1 MSVSS
6 PFIARPIATSLLGV
20 AVLLGGVLGY
30 LWLPISS
37 LPQVDFPTI
46 QVTTQL
52 PGASPDVMASLVT
65 APLERNFG
73 QIPSLQLMT
82 SSSSFGVSQITL
94 QFVLNR
100 DIDAAAQD
108 VQAAINASGSTLP
121 KNLPYPPVYS
131 KVNPADAPMVTLAI
145 TSSTISMRALSDI
158 ADTLLAQRLSEVT
171 GVGRVTVQGNIRP
184 AIRIQADLSRLA
196 NYGIAMEDLRNVIM
210 AANVAGP
217 KGALDGAHQ
226 SYTIGA
232 NDQIAAASAYRDI
245 VITYL
250 NGAPVLLRDVA
261 DIIDSLENSKVA
273 GFYQGN
279 PAIVVDIQRQ
289 PGANVIE
296 TTQRIKNE
304 LPKLQRS
311 MPVGATLTIVHD
323 ATASIRASVRDV
335 QFTLVLSVALVITVV
350 LIFLR
355 TIRATIIAGVALPLS
370 LIATF
375 GIMWFCGFSLD
386 NLSLMALTIGTG
398 FVVDDAIVMIE
409 NIVRHM
415 EEGEAPFE
423 AALRGASEIGFTVIS
438 LTVSLIAVF
447 IPLLFMTGLV
457 GRMFREFALTLT
469 IAVVTSAVV
478 SLTLTPMMCSRLL
491 RHQST
496 ASAGG
501 GITHIFHRA
510 IDWSVEVYRRTLEWV
525 LRHEKLTL
533 LVTAAT
539 LVATVW
545 LYVIIPKGFLPLQDT
560 GLVFAVMEGGQEIS
574 FAEMKRLQATVESAL
589 RKDPDVTGVVSV
601 IGVTPINATPNAGRL
616 AVTLRSRDE
625 RKASVTAII
634 ERLQHAVAAVPG
646 VIVFFQPVQDIQIS
660 TRVSRAQ
667 YQYTLS
673 GTDASEVGTWAAK
686 LAQQLQSSPLLADV
700 ASEAQDNGFRLQV
713 QVDRETAGR
722 LGISMQTIIDTLSDA
737 FGQRQISTIYG
748 QSNQYRVILEA
759 KPEYQNDPSSLTKL
773 YVPASGVQAV
783 AQSTSLTSTS
793 PTVIPGVSGSSM
805 VPLSTFARFEN
816 RTAPLVIAHQE
827 QFPAV
832 TISFNLAPYAAL
844 SDAVAAISQAER
856 AIGMPTSV
864 IGSYSGD
871 AAEFAKSLAGEPWL
885 ILAAAVTIYIVL
897 GVLYESFIH
906 PLTILSTLP
915 SAGVGALLA
924 LMLYKQ
930 DLSVVA
936 LIGIVLLMGIVKKN
950 AIMMIDFALEA
961 ERKQGLSPRDSI
973 VQACLL
979 RFRPIMMTTLA
990 ALFGAIPLA
999 FEQGTGSELR
1009 NPLGITIIGGLLL
1022 SQLLTLYTT
1031 PVIYLAMERLK
1042 DALRPRGAA
1051 ADRARPA
1058 GNSRT
1063 VAARGGVRSDMAFTS
1078 FSEPFIRRPV
1088 ATTLLAVGLFLTG
1101 AVAYRFLPVAS
1112 MPTVDFPT
1120 INVTATRPGADPET
1134 MAATVAAPLERRLGE
1149 IAGVTELTSRSSL
1162 GNTRITIQFD
1172 LTRNIDG
1179 AARDVQA
1186 AINAALTDLPGD
1198 LQSTTDLPQIES
1210 RRHADHDPGADLEGR
1225 SAEHA
1230 L

>member
-1 MSVSS
+1 M
-6 PFIARPIATSLLGV
+6 
-20 AVLLGGVLGY
+20 LGGLLGY
-30 LWLPISS
+30 LWLPVSS

-73 QIPSLQLMT
+73 QIPSLQVMT

-94 QFVLNR
+94 QFELTR
-100 DIDAAAQD
+100 DIDAGAQD
-108 VQAAINASGSTLP
+108 VQAAINASGATLP

-145 TSSTISMRALSDI
+145 TSSTISLRNLSDI
-158 ADTLLAQRLSEVT
+158 ADTLLAQRLSEIS
-171 GVGRVTVQGNIRP
+171 GVGRVTVEGNIKP

-196 NYGIAMEDLRNVIM
+196 NYGIALEDLRNVIV

-226 SYTIGA
+226 SFTIAA
-232 NDQIAAASAYRDI
+232 NDQIATADAYRNV
-245 VITYL
+245 VITFL
-250 NGAPVLLRDVA
+250 NGGPVLLRDVA
-261 DIIDSLENSKVA
+261 NIVDDVENNKVG
-273 GFYQGN
+273 GFYQGM
-279 PAIVVDIQRQ
+279 PAIVLDIQRQ

-296 TTQRIKNE
+296 TVQRIRTE

-323 ATASIRASVRDV
+323 ATASIRASVHDV
-335 QFTLVLSVALVITVV
+335 QFTLILSVALVIAVV
-350 LIFLR
+350 FIFLR
-355 TIRATIIAGVALPLS
+355 TVRATIIAGVALPLS

-375 GIMWFCGFSLD
+375 GVMWFCGFSLD

-415 EEGEAPFE
+415 EEGEGPFE
-423 AALRGASEIGFTVIS
+423 AALSGASEIGFTVIS
-438 LTVSLIAVF
+438 LTFSLIAVF

-491 RHQST
+491 RHVSTQT
-496 ASAGG
+496 ASRS
-501 GITHIFHRA
+501 ITHSFHDA
-510 IDWSVEVYRRTLEWV
+510 VDWTVEVYRRTLEWV

-533 LVTAAT
+533 LVTAVTLLAT
-539 LVATVW
+539 IW

-560 GLVFAVMEGGQEIS
+560 GLIFAVMEGGQEIS
-574 FAEMKRLQATVESAL
+574 FTEMKRLQTVVESAI
-589 RKDPDVTGVVSV
+589 RKDPDVVGVVSV

-616 AVTLRSRDE
+616 AITLRSRDQ
-625 RKASVTAII
+625 RKATVTEII
-634 ERLQHAVAAVPG
+634 GRLQQAVAAVPG
-646 VIVFFQPVQDIQIS
+646 TIVYFQPVQDIQIS

-667 YQYTLS
+667 FQYTLA
-673 GTDASEVGTWAAK
+673 GTDTKEVGSWALK
-686 LAQQLQSSPLLADV
+686 LAERIQSSPFLQNV
-700 ASEAQDNGFRLQV
+700 ASEAQDNGFRMQV

-722 LGISMQTIIDTLSDA
+722 LGLSMQTVIDTLNDA

-748 QSNQYRVILEA
+748 QANQYRVILEA
-759 KPEYQNDPSSLTKL
+759 MPEYRNDPTSLSKL
-773 YVPASGVQAV
+773 YVPASGVQAI
-783 AQSTSLTSTS
+783 AQSSSLTSNA
-793 PTVIPGVSGSSM
+793 PTIIPGVSGSPM
-805 VPLSTFARFEN
+805 VPLSTFARFEHA
-816 RTAPLVIAHQE
+816 TAPLVVAHQE

-832 TISFNLAPYAAL
+832 TISFNLAGNAAL
-844 SDAVAAISQAER
+844 SDAVSVISQAER
-856 AIGMPTSV
+856 DIGMPSSV

-885 ILAAAVTIYIVL
+885 ILAAAITIYIVL

-924 LMLYKQ
+924 LMLCRL

-961 ERKQGLSPRDSI
+961 ERKQGLSPREAI
-973 VQACLL
+973 LQASLL

-990 ALFGAIPLA
+990 ALFGALPLA
-999 FEQGTGSELR
+999 LEQGTGSELR

-1031 PVIYLAMERLK
+1031 PVIYLAMDRLK
-1042 DALRPRGAA
+1042 TRVSPR
-1051 ADRARPA
+1051 
-1058 GNSRT
+1058 
-1063 VAARGGVRSDMAFTS
+1063 
-1078 FSEPFIRRPV
+1078 E
-1088 ATTLLAVGLFLTG
+1088 AVQTEFD
-1101 AVAYRFLPVAS
+1101 LP
-1112 MPTVDFPT
+1112 
-1120 INVTATRPGADPET
+1120 
-1134 MAATVAAPLERRLGE
+1134 E
-1149 IAGVTELTSRSSL
+1149 IAEPSQR
-1162 GNTRITIQFD
+1162 
-1172 LTRNIDG
+1172 
-1179 AARDVQA
+1179 AA
-1186 AINAALTDLPGD
+1186 
-1198 LQSTTDLPQIES
+1198 E
-1210 RRHADHDPGADLEGR
+1210 
-1225 SAEHA
+1225 
-1230 L
+1230 